1 MNRRPFLLKCLVVVF
16 PLLAVAALGGRPAFA
31 HGFGERTELPVPLGI
46 FLIGA
51 AFAVALS
58 FAVIGLFLRG
68 NSGGSS
74 YWRYNLFQH
83 RWLES
88 LVSSPFIWWPIKLF
102 SVFLLGLVIA
112 AGLTGDQ
119 TSSLNF
125 APTFVWIIWW
135 VGLAFFTAL
144 IGNLWALVNPWKAL
158 FELAEAVFRFWRPGR
173 NIGLNLAYPVKWG
186 IWPALVLFL
195 GFIWIQD
202 AFDQS
207 AVPNRVA
214 VMAVFY
220 TAVTLAGMVVF
231 GKHRWLQHGEAFSVV
246 FSFLAKFAPT
256 EVRVQDP
263 ELCRVC
269 PGQCLDEDGQCIDCY
284 PCFEKASRRE
294 WSIRPFA
301 MGLSNP
307 EQVTNDKLVLVVIL
321 LASVTF
327 DGFSAT
333 PGWVDFQSAMVNTF
347 SGTVDFQFF
356 DSLTL
361 ADTLGVLLFPVAF
374 FLAFLAFSNFMSGT
388 AGGEFGAMALARA
401 FAYSLAPIAVAYNL
415 AHYVNLLLIQGQL
428 IAPLASDPFGYGW
441 DLLGTADYQVNIGVI
456 NARILWYLSTVLI
469 VVGHVLAVYLAHRAA
484 TRLFS
489 GRSTALNSQYP
500 MLMLMVTYTV
510 VSLWIIA
517 QPIVA

>member
-88 LVSSPFIWWPIKLF
+88 LVSSRFIWWPIKLF

-112 AGLTGDQ
+112 AGLSGDQ

-214 VMAVFY
+214 VMACV
-220 TAVTLAGMVVF
+220 L
-231 GKHRWLQHGEAFSVV
+231 HRRH
-246 FSFLAKFAPT
+246 
-256 EVRVQDP
+256 
-263 ELCRVC
+263 
-269 PGQCLDEDGQCIDCY
+269 PG
-284 PCFEKASRRE
+284 RH
-294 WSIRPFA
+294 
-301 MGLSNP
+301 
-307 EQVTNDKLVLVVIL
+307 V
-321 LASVTF
+321 
-327 DGFSAT
+327 GFRQT
-333 PGWVDFQSAMVNTF
+333 PV
-347 SGTVDFQFF
+347 
-356 DSLTL
+356 
-361 ADTLGVLLFPVAF
+361 
-374 FLAFLAFSNFMSGT
+374 
-388 AGGEFGAMALARA
+388 
-401 FAYSLAPIAVAYNL
+401 
-415 AHYVNLLLIQGQL
+415 
-428 IAPLASDPFGYGW
+428 
-441 DLLGTADYQVNIGVI
+441 
-456 NARILWYLSTVLI
+456 
-469 VVGHVLAVYLAHRAA
+469 AA
-484 TRLFS
+484 TRRGVFS
-489 GRSTALNSQYP
+489 GVQLPGQVCTHGSEG
-500 MLMLMVTYTV
+500 
-510 VSLWIIA
+510 
-517 QPIVA
+517 

>member
-1 MNRRPFLLKCLVVVF
+1 M
-16 PLLAVAALGGRPAFA
+16 
-31 HGFGERTELPVPLGI
+31 
-46 FLIGA
+46 
-51 AFAVALS
+51 
-58 FAVIGLFLRG
+58 
-68 NSGGSS
+68 
-74 YWRYNLFQH
+74 
-83 RWLES
+83 
-88 LVSSPFIWWPIKLF
+88 
-102 SVFLLGLVIA
+102 
-112 AGLTGDQ
+112 
-119 TSSLNF
+119 
-125 APTFVWIIWW
+125 
-135 VGLAFFTAL
+135 
-144 IGNLWALVNPWKAL
+144 
-158 FELAEAVFRFWRPGR
+158 
-173 NIGLNLAYPVKWG
+173 
-186 IWPALVLFL
+186 
-195 GFIWIQD
+195 
-202 AFDQS
+202 
-207 AVPNRVA
+207 
-214 VMAVFY
+214 
-220 TAVTLAGMVVF
+220 
-231 GKHRWLQHGEAFSVV
+231 V

-256 EVRVQDP
+256 EVRVEDP

-333 PGWVDFQSAMVNTF
+333 SGWVDFQSAMVNTF
-347 SGTVDFQFF
+347 SGVFNYQFF

-489 GRSTALNSQYP
+489 DRSTALNSQYP
-500 MLMLMVTYTV
+500 MLMLMVMYTV